1 MNLKFRDGERL
12 CFDPFKT
19 FNLTSFSEE
28 RLFRTEFGRFKV
40 AKAWLFDGDDNLSEK
55 RKRREKKKVCQE
67 KEKKPQ
73 EQIWKMLTH
82 VAFVG
87 SGLWYAAGMEVVE

>member
-1 MNLKFRDGERL
+1 MAMIIYQKKEKGE
-12 CFDPFKT
+12 KT
-19 FNLTSFSEE
+19 K
-28 RLFRTEFGRFKV
+28 RFV
-40 AKAWLFDGDDNLSEK
+40 
-55 RKRREKKKVCQE
+55 KKK
-67 KEKKPQ
+67 KKNTQ

>member
-1 MNLKFRDGERL
+1 MAMIIYQKKEKGE
-12 CFDPFKT
+12 KT
-19 FNLTSFSEE
+19 KE
-28 RLFRTEFGRFKV
+28 
-40 AKAWLFDGDDNLSEK
+40 
-55 RKRREKKKVCQE
+55 KVCQE